1 MIGGTWVLPTCAAVR
16 SFSESWVKK
25 EISLKLQAAM
35 QQDIIY
41 LQRLK
46 KMKKFT
52 IEVSHASTGQLQT
65 IALELKIMAN
75 EWKRHGPRIT
85 INGKPVPKPQL
96 REAPSA
102 KHQASS
108 FKPKGSRIWPWF
120 GHICDIK
127 ISGTVYFVYGPAERK
142 NENDWNWYKS

>member
-1 MIGGTWVLPTCAAVR
+1 
-16 SFSESWVKK
+16 
-25 EISLKLQAAM
+25 M

-46 KMKKFT
+46 REAKNMKKFT
-52 IEVSHASTGQLQT
+52 IEVSHASQAQLQT

-75 EWKRHGPRIT
+75 EWKRHGPRIL
-85 INGKPVPKPQL
+85 INSKPVPKPQL

-108 FKPKGSRIWPWF
+108 FKPKSSRIW
-120 GHICDIK
+120 
-127 ISGTVYFVYGPAERK
+127 S
-142 NENDWNWYKS
+142 